1 MRTDAS
7 SGEKM
12 SQRTS
17 RSIRFGILVMLV
29 VAAVAAAPLPSS
41 AITFTVD
48 LAGVV
53 IPQIVVDIPFLTA
66 GTPADLAFDLVGGDL
81 GIGNNT
87 ATVSLFTGAALDPL
101 DATVF
106 GDVSPIPPDISASA
120 TLRDTD
126 FFNEVL
132 QPVILGSAIGFDLAV
147 TTNVQFDAD
156 PATADIPDAFAFFI
170 LDSLGS
176 SKVLT
181 NLPGNALFEVDASG
195 DVVVASVIENPNA
208 TVPQPGTIV
217 LVAATLALALLRGTR
232 RA

>member
-1 MRTDAS
+1 
-7 SGEKM
+7 
-12 SQRTS
+12 
-17 RSIRFGILVMLV
+17 MLV
-29 VAAVAAAPLPSS
+29 AAAVAAAPLPSS
-41 AITFTVD
+41 AVTFTVD
-48 LAGVV
+48 LTGVV
-53 IPQIVVDIPFLTA
+53 TPQIVVDVPFLTA

-87 ATVSLFTGAALDPL
+87 ATVSLFTGAILDGP
-101 DATVF
+101 AIVF
-106 GDVSPIPPDISASA
+106 GGVSPALPDIFASV
-120 TLRDTD
+120 TLTDTD

-147 TTNVQFDAD
+147 TTDTQFDVD
-156 PATADIPDAFAFFI
+156 PATADVPDAFAFFI
-170 LDSLGS
+170 LDSTGG

-181 NLPGNALFEVDASG
+181 DLPGNALFEVHASG

-208 TVPQPGTIV
+208 TVAQPGTIV